1 MVLLRTILITLKII
15 YLHTFWGIVKD
26 FCIKKKLKQLFSYC
40 IIMNRLGPDKE
51 KTIEENIITNVRNL
65 FKLKREN
72 KAIEERIIRDIRNLL
87 S

>member
-1 MVLLRTILITLKII
+1 
-15 YLHTFWGIVKD
+15 
-26 FCIKKKLKQLFSYC
+26 
-40 IIMNRLGPDKE
+40 MNRLGPEKE

-72 KAIEERIIRDIRNLL
+72 KAIKERIVRDIRNLL